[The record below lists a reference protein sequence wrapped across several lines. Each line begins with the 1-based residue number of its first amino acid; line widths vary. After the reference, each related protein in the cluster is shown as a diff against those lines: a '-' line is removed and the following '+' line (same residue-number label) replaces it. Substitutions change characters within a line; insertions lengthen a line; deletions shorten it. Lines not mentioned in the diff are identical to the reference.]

1 MVEIVEISA
10 GPARLAVVPSLGGGI
25 ARLDVSDLPVLRP
38 FQGVETEVF
47 SLASNILVP
56 FSNRIS
62 GGGFTWQGQ
71 FHEVP
76 PNFLGEA
83 LPIHGDGFQRPWA
96 WVLDE
101 TKLDLTLE
109 TGAIGPWRY
118 SARQEMW
125 LRHDGLSMTLRMTN
139 AGNVPLPFGG
149 GFHPWFP
156 RTAKTRLAFSAA
168 AVWLE
173 DARHLPSDR
182 IEISASSEWN
192 FDTARP
198 LPKGWINNGFDGW
211 TGRAVISQGPDAK
224 SCMIS
229 ASPNMTHALVFSPGV
244 DADFFCFEP
253 VSHQVDAINLPGA
266 PDLVVLSPG
275 TTLSLY
281 MDLNWSAP

>member
-1 MVEIVEISA
+1 V
-10 GPARLAVVPSLGGGI
+10 G
-25 ARLDVSDLPVLRP
+25 DLPVLRS

-76 PNFLGEA
+76 PNFAGED
-83 LPIHGDGFQRPWA
+83 LPIHGDGFQSPWA

-101 TKLDLTLE
+101 TRLELTLE

-118 SARQEMW
+118 RARQEMR
-125 LRHDGLSMTLRMTN
+125 LRQEGLSITLEMTN
-139 AGNVPLPFGG
+139 IGDKMLPFGG

-156 RTAKTRLAFSAA
+156 RTSKTRLAFDAR

-182 IEISASSEWN
+182 ILTSASPQWR

-198 LPKGWINNGFDGW
+198 LPEGWINNGFDGW
-211 TGRAVISQGPDAK
+211 TGRAVVSQGPDAV
-224 SCMIS
+224 SCTVS
-229 ASPNMTHALVFSPGV
+229 ASPNMTHAMVFSPGM

-253 VSHQVDAINLPGA
+253 VSHPVDAINLPGA
-266 PDLVVLSPG
+266 PGLVDLAPG
-275 TTLSLY
+275 STLSMS
-281 MDLNWSAP
+281 MDLNWSVP